1 MCVCVCVCVCVCGA
15 GVVVH
20 NGTCTCIYTVGP
32 VLNAWFN
39 NCVLCFFA
47 HIAMVAHVDAAEYG
61 VHLSI
66 NCES

>member
-1 MCVCVCVCVCVCGA
+1 MCVCVCVCVWCRGS
-15 GVVVH
+15 

-61 VHLSI
+61 VHLLLRF
-66 NCES
+66 N